1 MSFVS
6 VIMPYFKKESYI
18 EESIKSILSQ
28 SYQNFEILIIDDEI
42 SDQSSKILKN
52 ILNLDKRIKLI
63 VNKKNLGA
71 GKSRNEGI
79 KLAKGK
85 YIAFCDCDDL
95 WQASKLET
103 QIKFMNDTNISFSFT
118 GYEIIGNNGKKI
130 GYRKAE
136 KIIDFKKLKRSCDI
150 GLSTVILKKSLLNDN
165 DCEFAE
171 LKTKE
176 DYVFWLK
183 LAKKN
188 IMLFGLNKNLSYWR
202 KSKNSLSSSTFQK
215 LVDGYKV
222 YRIYLNYG
230 KIKSLIY
237 LIILSINYILKN

>member
-1 MSFVS
+1 
-6 VIMPYFKKESYI
+6 
-18 EESIKSILSQ
+18 
-28 SYQNFEILIIDDEI
+28 
-42 SDQSSKILKN
+42 
-52 ILNLDKRIKLI
+52 
-63 VNKKNLGA
+63 
-71 GKSRNEGI
+71 
-79 KLAKGK
+79 
-85 YIAFCDCDDL
+85 
-95 WQASKLET
+95 
-103 QIKFMNDTNISFSFT
+103 MNDTNISFSFT